1 MSNVCTK
8 SYDSLAV
15 DIKLNSVVLII
26 FLYVLSNVH
35 SNACDDE

>member
-26 FLYVLSNVH
+26 CVRIVQCAFK
-35 SNACDDE
+35 CM